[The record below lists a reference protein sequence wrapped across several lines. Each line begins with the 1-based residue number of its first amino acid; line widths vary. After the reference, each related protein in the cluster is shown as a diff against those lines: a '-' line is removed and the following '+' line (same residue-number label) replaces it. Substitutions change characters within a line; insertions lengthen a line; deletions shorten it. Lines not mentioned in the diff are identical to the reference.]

1 MYTGKLVVSG
11 SEFAITFRGFRTSK
25 MLVRQH
31 VLEDLSKI
39 YVEPRE
45 QMEFILYTLR
55 KYRGLQQ
62 FRTDIMCGTSNRHDI
77 CVRKDTDTLTSTRT
91 HAQHVHT
98 HIFSIST
105 YNYQI
110 QLCEQVVVSQKQ
122 FCSSLIICE
131 KMFHVRNDFA
141 QLPRSQFCPC
151 HKLGTALLDSHAF

>member
-1 MYTGKLVVSG
+1 MYIRVTVTHVHVVKYKYRTCMSTGKLVVSG

-31 VLEDLSKI
+31 VSEDLSKI

-98 HIFSIST
+98 HIATRMPST
-105 YNYQI
+105 FTLVQSYFQ
-110 QLCEQVVVSQKQ
+110 
-122 FCSSLIICE
+122 
-131 KMFHVRNDFA
+131 
-141 QLPRSQFCPC
+141 
-151 HKLGTALLDSHAF
+151 